1 MNPSVVLELAQNL
14 AVPQQGTQLCLT
26 LGLAKA
32 LWHLLRL
39 GVSQPWPSECLQK
52 ALTEME

>member
-1 MNPSVVLELAQNL
+1 MNPSLVLELARNL
-14 AVPQQGTQLCLT
+14 AVPQKETQLCLT

-32 LWHLLRL
+32 LWHPLRL

-52 ALTEME
+52 ALTKME